1 MKKTDQNVAT
11 TSTTTANATANAFNE
26 YFNKSGDC
34 LRVYADRSCEL
45 NGVPQKQKAQYRPN
59 STTACYIIV
68 GGSTLSFS
76 NKAQS
81 GTTAVGVKV
90 LKEYATADD
99 FKQND
104 PACAKMVALR
114 GTDLN
119 TLIQP
124 LNEKIAKIKNEI
136 ATITSDH
143 AKVNAY
149 TDDQFN
155 GIITEM
161 FNKHCEQVKK
171 ANISK
176 NTKTDLVEMVASKDD
191 EIAQLKAQLAMLM
204 ANK

>member
-11 TSTTTANATANAFNE
+11 TTTATNTAYNE
-26 YFNKSGDC
+26 FFNKSGDC

-45 NGVPQKQKAQYRPN
+45 NGVPQKQKAQYRQN

-76 NKAQS
+76 NKAKT
-81 GTTAVGVKV
+81 GTTAIGVKV

-104 PACAKMVALR
+104 PACVKLVALR
-114 GTDLN
+114 GADLN
-119 TLIQP
+119 GLIKP
-124 LNEKIAKIKNEI
+124 LNEKIEKIENEI
-136 ATITSDH
+136 ATITSEH
-143 AKVNAY
+143 AKINAY
-149 TDDQFN
+149 TDEQFD

-161 FNKHCEQVKK
+161 FNKHSEQVKK

-191 EIAQLKAQLAMLM
+191 EIAKLKAQIALLQ